1 MYLELEEEDEEEDVD
16 FNPFLREESPSEASS
31 SLSSDNEAP
40 VDNARKLI
48 PISVDHQDA
57 SATSIPTDG
66 MQIYN
71 RGSGN
76 EDDEVVLQ
84 ARIPLEVANGDVQVQ
99 SSQEENGLTCSK
111 GGHMPFEHGI
121 DAPGKIVE
129 EISGQT
135 CNPKDSLNQ
144 VIDIDNEEAICRRT
158 RARHSLAN
166 HTLEELEAF
175 LQESDDDGDFQNVD
189 DEEEYRKFLAA
200 VLLGGTENG
209 LEGQEDENIDEDEE
223 ENDADFELEIE
234 EALESDVDECIN
246 NDKRWNKKKEG
257 DPHRPETRQKKRLE
271 ESDKNKKSLLGL
283 AKTPLRPLL
292 PYVPNTQISPYPP
305 LGWQFSL
312 GTFSQCSSSFSGAD
326 LINGFTAQQ
335 IGQLYTSIYEH
346 AQLLIQTFSISVLDP
361 SRQEVASDVKNMI
374 LEIVDRREEALTL
387 RKMPYPSHC
396 FHPLHP
402 HTSLI
407 LNGNQT
413 TPYSDWVPSI
423 DIPVLS
429 VLDVAPLRLAKSY
442 LTDVSAT
449 VLRYR
454 QLHVEDVADK
464 SHFTKE
470 PLFQL
475 HLVEPSGERNDVV
488 MEETAMMSSSTVS
501 SQSSGLPQPK
511 KSLAAIL
518 VESTMKESVALV
530 PKDIAKLTKRFYPLF
545 NSALFPHKPP
555 LQAVASRVLFTDAED
570 RLLATGIMNYNNDW
584 AAIRQ
589 HYLPCKT
596 EHQIFVRQKNRS
608 SSKAQENPIKAV
620 RRMKASPLTP
630 DEQAR
635 IYEGLKVF
643 KHDWLSVWKFF
654 VPHRDP
660 SLLQRQWRTATG
672 TQKSYKKCE
681 ALKLKRRLYEA
692 KRRERKASLGDCQLS
707 SRKEVDNGGDNSA
720 DAIDDEDEAYVHEA
734 FLAETQPGSYNSM
747 PSDERSELPMQSGA
761 TNECVASSMTPNNF
775 SHSSDHRCGM
785 SQTALLSKQLPSKFL
800 PRPST
805 KQLISLTCQ
814 THKSKGVRLVK
825 LAPDLPPVN
834 LPPSGRVISQS
845 AFKSYHCISAY
856 SNIGNSTP
864 KNVVSCLPQVAK
876 VGPTALNPEKN
887 KTNFSDNGSLVSCRQ
902 DGSTHADQFVAEENT
917 SESDLHMHP
926 LLFQASENQLS
937 SYYPVN
943 CSGTASNTYNFF
955 PPNSIQFDTNLL
967 KRQRFHRPVDEVPS
981 SLSTIDFHRLLQRT
995 ENLNDDAA
1003 IQSSGG
1009 QLSGNLQSV
1018 QDNHDHVVGPS
1029 NCNFRQG
1036 MVDEDDMA
1044 MSTKSPNQHEKETD
1058 IDLDIRLSSSKDAE
1072 STKGSKY
1079 RNEEISGSNRPT
1091 MERGIAENSLHT
1103 GFLCDN
1109 LRDNNAER
1117 LFPADSSLQSSDCA
1131 MNDVNS
1137 SKVGLA
1143 SNVDACQRAEGSH
1156 FEESIPDIIMEQEEL
1171 SDSDEE
1177 SEHVHFECEE
1187 MDDSEG
1193 ERLDQEPTFEVQ
1205 NKEFPTFTADQD
1217 TRTVHDLNLPPHQ
1230 LASLTQVSVG
1240 NNNKRNGGD
1249 CIDPFSSSAS
1259 SSKSKPKRQKIMHPI
1274 YQHPENLGGSLF
1286 PSRHSIMA
1294 PMAKKQKLMP
1304 LKSIIKQSFAQSFNE
1319 EKEGT
1324 TTEGEG
1330 DNPDSRENSE

>member
-1 MYLELEEEDEEEDVD
+1 MELEEEDEEEDVD
-16 FNPFLREESPSEASS
+16 FNPFLREESLSEASS
-31 SLSSDNEAP
+31 SLSSDNEGP
-40 VDNARKLI
+40 VDNARKKVI
-48 PISVDHQDA
+48 PISVGHQDA
-57 SATSIPTDG
+57 SATSIPGDG
-66 MQIYN
+66 MQNYN
-71 RGSGN
+71 RDSGN
-76 EDDEVVLQ
+76 EDEEVVMQ

-111 GGHMPFEHGI
+111 GGHMPFEDGN

-129 EISGQT
+129 EISGQI
-135 CNPKDSLNQ
+135 CNPKDSLKQ

-200 VLLGGTENG
+200 VMLGETENG
-209 LEGQEDENIDEDEE
+209 QEGQEDENIDEDE

-271 ESDKNKKSLLGL
+271 ESDNNKKSLLGL

-292 PYVPNTQISPYPP
+292 PYVPNTQISLYPP
-305 LGWQFSL
+305 LGWQFSPL

-374 LEIVDRREEALTL
+374 LEIVDRWEEALTL
-387 RKMPYPSHC
+387 RKIPYPRHC
-396 FHPLHP
+396 FHPLHS
-402 HTSLI
+402 HSSLI

-413 TPYSDWVPSI
+413 TPYTDWIPSI

-449 VLRYR
+449 VLRDR

-530 PKDIAKLTKRFYPLF
+530 PKVIAKLTQRFYPLF

-570 RLLATGIMNYNNDW
+570 RLLATGIMKYNNDW

-620 RRMKASPLTP
+620 RRMKASPLTS

-747 PSDERSELPMQSGA
+747 PSDKRSELPMQSGA
-761 TNECVASSMTPNNF
+761 TNECMASSMTLDNF
-775 SHSSDHRCGM
+775 SHSPDHRCGM
-785 SQTALLSKQLPSKFL
+785 SQTALLSEQLPSKFL

-805 KQLISLTCQ
+805 RQLISLTCQ

-825 LAPDLPPVN
+825 LAPDLAPVN
-834 LPPSGRVISQS
+834 LPPSGCVISQS
-845 AFKSYHCISAY
+845 AFKSYHCMPAY
-856 SNIGNSTP
+856 SNIGNNTP
-864 KNVVSCLPQVAK
+864 EKVVSCLPQVAK

-887 KTNFSDNGSLVSCRQ
+887 KINFSDNGSLISCRQ
-902 DGSTHADQFVAEENT
+902 DGMTHAYQLVAEENT

-955 PPNSIQFDTNLL
+955 PPNSIHFDTNLL
-967 KRQRFHRPVDEVPS
+967 KRQRFLRPVDEVPS

-995 ENLNDDAA
+995 ENLNNDAA

-1009 QLSGNLQSV
+1009 QQSGNLQSV
-1018 QDNHDHVVGPS
+1018 QGNHDHVVGSS

-1036 MVDEDDMA
+1036 MVDEDHMA
-1044 MSTKSPNQHEKETD
+1044 MSTKSPNQHEKEND
-1058 IDLDIRLSSSKDAE
+1058 IDLDIHLSSSKDAK

-1109 LRDNNAER
+1109 LRENNAER
-1117 LFPADSSLQSSDCA
+1117 FFPADSSLQSRDCA

-1137 SKVGLA
+1137 SKKVNMFTLNA
-1143 SNVDACQRAEGSH
+1143 KRWMIRK
-1156 FEESIPDIIMEQEEL
+1156 ES
-1171 SDSDEE
+1171 SW
-1177 SEHVHFECEE
+1177 
-1187 MDDSEG
+1187 
-1193 ERLDQEPTFEVQ
+1193 
-1205 NKEFPTFTADQD
+1205 
-1217 TRTVHDLNLPPHQ
+1217 TRNLPSTSRIRNFQPSLLVKMLTVHDLNLPPHQ

-1249 CIDPFSSSAS
+1249 GIDPFSSSAS
-1259 SSKSKPKRQKIMHPI
+1259 SSKSKPQHQKINKDQVCKSSQSTPNSHAI
-1274 YQHPENLGGSLF
+1274 RTN
-1286 PSRHSIMA
+1286 
-1294 PMAKKQKLMP
+1294 KKR
-1304 LKSIIKQSFAQSFNE
+1304 I
-1319 EKEGT
+1319 G
-1324 TTEGEG
+1324 
-1330 DNPDSRENSE
+1330 ENSNLRHLGAQQLHLQTASEPNLSVSRKSRRLSLPK